1 MLLIIFSL
9 YLFPWSGQYEIKVNS
24 YISQCSNLEVRQFL
38 QDELNGD
45 YYVYKIKIVL
55 GFPDDYYIDIYYRNI
70 IPKVKST
77 FMSDSNYEFVENNAT
92 DLTVPLSL
100 EAITLMF
107 FADALYIYFL
117 IYILKEFKR
126 IIE

>member
-1 MLLIIFSL
+1 
-9 YLFPWSGQYEIKVNS
+9 
-24 YISQCSNLEVRQFL
+24 
-38 QDELNGD
+38 
-45 YYVYKIKIVL
+45 
-55 GFPDDYYIDIYYRNI
+55 
-70 IPKVKST
+70 
-77 FMSDSNYEFVENNAT
+77 MSDSNYEFVENNAT